1 MSQRVETGLQSNAP
15 PRIVCAMGLPTE
27 PVTLSV
33 AQIEQMNVKFGKL
46 RHDVNNHLSLIVAA
60 SELIRYNPDM
70 LKRMSVTLT
79 EQPPKISDELAR
91 FSVELDKLLGITRS

>member
-1 MSQRVETGLQSNAP
+1 
-15 PRIVCAMGLPTE
+15 MGLPTE

-33 AQIEQMNVKFGKL
+33 TQIEQLNRKFATM

-70 LKRMSVTLT
+70 LKRMSATLT
-79 EQPPKISDELAR
+79 EQPPRISQDIAK
-91 FSVELDKLLGITRS
+91 FADELDKLLGITRP

>member
-1 MSQRVETGLQSNAP
+1 
-15 PRIVCAMGLPTE
+15 MGLPTE

-33 AQIEQMNVKFGKL
+33 AQIEQLNRKLASL

-70 LKRMSVTLT
+70 LKRMSATLV
-79 EQPPKISDELAR
+79 EQPPKISEEIGR
-91 FSVELDKLLGITRS
+91 FSGELDKLLGITRP